1 MSVASKVLHLP
12 PFPSSWYVVG
22 LSKELAIGQ
31 IIGLQFCGQEV
42 VLYRTQSGQ
51 AVLSE
56 AICAHMGAHFA
67 HGGTIKGELLQC
79 PFHGFC
85 FDKSGQ
91 CVETGYA
98 TKAPSQAKLKTW
110 PLREYNSMIYAWH
123 DPAGETPTWEIPS
136 LNWEGW
142 SAPQFAE
149 WNINS
154 HPQEIAENSVDVGHF
169 RHVHGYDEVTIF
181 EEASTNGPV
190 LFGKNGMSRIT
201 SFVGKGGKKIHVE
214 FNYFEYG
221 LGYAYVEARAVEFD
235 LHSRH
240 FVMPMPT
247 DGKEIQLRIAVS
259 VRMDYQPAKIHPLLR
274 LVPKSIL
281 DHFILAGYY
290 REYKRDVSDDF
301 KVWTNKSY
309 IHPPALA
316 QGDGPIILYRKWA
329 AQFYTTQ
336 PQATVRV

>member
-1 MSVASKVLHLP
+1 MSVAAKVLHLP
-12 PFPSSWYVVG
+12 PFPSSWYAVG
-22 LSKELAIGQ
+22 LTAELRIGE
-31 IIGLQFCGQEV
+31 IKPLQFCGQEV
-42 VLYRTQSGQ
+42 VLYRTQSGE
-51 AVLSE
+51 AVLCE
-56 AICAHMGAHFA
+56 ANCAHMGAHFA
-67 HGGTIKGELLQC
+67 YGGTVEGETIKC

-91 CVETGYA
+91 CVATGYG
-98 TKAPSQAKLKTW
+98 TKAPPQAKIKTW
-110 PLREYNSMIYAWH
+110 PTQEKNGMVLAWH
-123 DPAGETPTWEIPS
+123 HPEGKLPTWEIPS
-136 LNWEGW
+136 LEWAGW
-142 SAPQFAE
+142 STPQFAN
-149 WNINS
+149 WRITS

-169 RHVHGYDEVTIF
+169 RHVHGYDEVKIF
-181 EEASTNGPV
+181 EEARTDGPV
-190 LFGKNGMSRIT
+190 LFGKNGMSRIAN
-201 SFVGKGGKKIHVE
+201 FVGKGGKKIHAE

-240 FVMPMPT
+240 FVIPMPI
-247 DGKEIQLRIAVS
+247 DGKEIELRIAVS
-259 VRMDYQPAKIHPLLR
+259 VRLDYNPSKIHPLLR

-301 KVWTNKSY
+301 KVWTNKAY

-329 AQFYTTQ
+329 AQFYN
-336 PQATVRV
+336 